1 MKISTRIERID
12 ESLIAGKFSKN
23 TQLDLRIVSN
33 DQLSSF
39 GMPHEATT
47 ILEGV
52 RDLLNI
58 WIRAGEA
65 AGRRANLAK
74 VRVQPA
80 SFGVDELNHILA
92 ITCCCESKLM
102 FARGGPNRD
111 ACATPSPNISCSSL
125 ASSARFSSTMA
136 SCSSHRSLC
145 I

>member
-92 ITCCCESKLM
+92 ITGQRLLHRAVLEQL
-102 FARGGPNRD
+102 RYHR
-111 ACATPSPNISCSSL
+111 ILSCQRL
-125 ASSARFSSTMA
+125 
-136 SCSSHRSLC
+136 
-145 I
+145 